1 MKRQRVRYP
10 IGSMAVSALWV
21 LLLAVSGCGG
31 DDGATAENSAGP
43 PRLTK
48 EQLVDR
54 LGEICQEHTE
64 LQVDE
69 RERFGKK
76 NGIPSPEDATLAEYE
91 REIVEVILP
100 IVRDTIHDVEQLR
113 PPRSEEAKLEA
124 FVSALKG
131 AVATTQKHPNELAE
145 EAGEE
150 PFHMARETAADLEAY
165 FCGQA

>member
-1 MKRQRVRYP
+1 MEDGSKRLATVA
-10 IGSMAVSALWV
+10 S
-21 LLLAVSGCGG
+21 LLLAVVFALVAAGCGG
-31 DDGATAENSAGP
+31 GDETAEKPAEP

-48 EQLVDR
+48 QQLVDR

-76 NGIPSPEDATLAEYE
+76 NGIPSPEDATLSEYE

-113 PPRSEEAKLEA
+113 PPRNEEAKLAA
-124 FVSALKG
+124 FVGALKG
-131 AVATTQKHPNELAE
+131 AVATTRKHPNELAE

-150 PFHMARETAADLEAY
+150 PFQPARLAAADLEAY

>member
-1 MKRQRVRYP
+1 MRAKQLMRRF
-10 IGSMAVSALWV
+10 ALATIVV
-21 LLLAVSGCGG
+21 LLLAISGCGG
-31 DDGATAENSAGP
+31 GDGSATAEKAAEP

-48 EQLVDR
+48 QQLVDR
-54 LGEICQEHTE
+54 LGEICQDHTE

-76 NGIPSPEDATLAEYE
+76 NGIPSPEKATLAEYE

-113 PPRSEEAKLEA
+113 PPRAEEAKLAA

-150 PFHMARETAADLEAY
+150 PFHSARSTAADLEAY